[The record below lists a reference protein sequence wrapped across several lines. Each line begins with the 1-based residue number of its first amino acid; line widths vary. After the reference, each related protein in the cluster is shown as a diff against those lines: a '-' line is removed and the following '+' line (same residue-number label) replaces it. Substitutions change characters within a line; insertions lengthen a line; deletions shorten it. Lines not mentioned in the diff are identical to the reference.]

1 MSTYFGTEGNDTWTI
16 QWAAIITID
25 GLGGVDTLR
34 LGTSKR
40 TDYRI
45 MQAEDGAILVE
56 SVSRAS
62 SPFKGTL
69 YNIEKLV
76 FDSGRDV
83 MELTAG
89 GGLNKVQGDGVNALI
104 TGTDAADHL
113 LGTALAERLIG
124 GLGNDLIDG
133 GAGLDTAVYLKP
145 AENYALGWTK
155 ASGWKVTFD
164 GPVAAVVPPLPTDGT
179 DTLINVERLEFSD
192 RVISIES
199 TSPGSYA
206 ALPDA
211 LYHFFVVAF
220 GAPPGVTYM
229 NQLADAYRA
238 GVSVKQIVDIFIT
251 KPQFT
256 DVYPQGLSDR
266 ELSQRLVENVIG
278 GSAAATVKAEAVED
292 LVAAFGSGMTRSDV
306 VYTVFGNLANM
317 PTSDLKYGGTAKLFS
332 NQLAVSKTYTEV
344 MMQGTTELATLR
356 SVLDSVTSASNV
368 STEEARISL
377 VLSGLMGGLPA
388 SPLGAASLTREANE
402 AQTDAPREH
411 FFEIESLI
419 EKSLTWH
426 QFAVDF

>member
-104 TGTDAADHL
+104 TGTDADDHL

-164 GPVAAVVPPLPTDGT
+164 GPVAAVVPPPPTDGT
-179 DTLINVERLEFSD
+179 DTLVNIERIAFSD
-192 RVISIES
+192 RTIFIDSAKAGNYS
-199 TSPGSYA
+199 D
-206 ALPDA
+206 LPDA
-211 LYHFFVVAF
+211 LYHFFLVAF

-229 NQLADAYRA
+229 DQLAEAYRF
-238 GVSVKQIVDIFIT
+238 GYSVKQIVDVFVT

-256 DVYPQGLSDR
+256 ETYALSLSDR
-266 ELSQRLVENVIG
+266 ELSQLLVTNVIG
-278 GSAAATVKAEAVED
+278 TSAAASVKAEAVED
-292 LVAAFGSGMTRSDV
+292 LVQAFGAGMSRSDV
-306 VYTVFGNLANM
+306 IFNVFGNLANM
-317 PTSDLKYGGTAKLFS
+317 PLTDVKYGGVANLFRK
-332 NQLAVSKTYTEV
+332 QIEVSKTYTEY
-344 MMQGTTELATLR
+344 MEQSTDDLTTLK
-356 SVLDSVTSASNV
+356 SVLGAMSVDSATHSQEQRVDLILA
-368 STEEARISL
+368 
-377 VLSGLMGGLPA
+377 GLMGDQPDTQISA
-388 SPLGAASLTREANE
+388 SCLTKQNRAEPPDE
-402 AQTDAPREH
+402 RVDIDPIGEPIWPQYY
-411 FFEIESLI
+411 
-419 EKSLTWH
+419 
-426 QFAVDF
+426 VDF